1 MWDDPW
7 LRITNP
13 RLWRQRQEDREREQR
28 EREQRE
34 REQREREQSLRNLQQ
49 REQQR
54 YQQEQSLRNLQQRE
68 QQRYQQEQSLRNLQQ
83 REQQRYQQ
91 ERLAA
96 AADEKRKAEEEAKRI
111 AEEAE
116 AKRITAEAEAKRIA
130 AEAEAKRIAAE
141 AEAKRIAEEIQRA
154 RDNVP
159 CTYGDNSTAQWDSYC
174 SADINN
180 CKFGDATTAG
190 IQKGRSRPLNFKCQ
204 GLNSVNDA
212 IKIIERTCEKPC
224 PCQYRNHMIPKE
236 GAECSRACYDG
247 KDGGFIDSIY
257 QLVNGPSTCA
267 EKNGKK
273 ACNRTLCPDPC
284 LAAGTC
290 PKVEGFSG
298 FSLDG
303 KSAAIKNSGAPIT
316 DKVMSYEANLLEAL
330 YLFNNEYTYY
340 VSKCTNK
347 QDNFVPD
354 TINNP
359 TADCKSYLDNLNID
373 KQKIID
379 YTSNDNAI
387 IGQGLNSSVNYKSN
401 NIILSDNYS
410 KLINMRT
417 DLDEKLRELYDVP
430 GSKSLDYRYNLDSTV
445 YSGILVTIVATA
457 VIYYTFTRL

>member
-28 EREQRE
+28 EREQRD
-34 REQREREQSLRNLQQ
+34 RQQ
-49 REQQR
+49 REQQQR
-54 YQQEQSLRNLQQRE
+54 EQQQRDKQQRNQQYQREQQQRE
-68 QQRYQQEQSLRNLQQ
+68 QQHLQ
-83 REQQRYQQ
+83 
-91 ERLAA
+91 RLAEARQSSDA
-96 AADEKRKAEEEAKRI
+96 AQAAEEKRKADEKQRVEAAAKRI
-111 AEEAE
+111 AEENQRAEAE
-116 AKRITAEAEAKRIA
+116 AKRITAEK
-130 AEAEAKRIAAE
+130 EAKRIAAE

-379 YTSNDNAI
+379 YTSINNAI
-387 IGQGLNSSVNYKSN
+387 IGTGLNSSDNYKSN
-401 NIILSDNYS
+401 NKILTDNYS